1 MTKKEKKLK
10 MEYDNHHNSDLLVM
24 TAAGGHRIGPAATV
38 GGRNPSYTEFRFIE
52 ALKVSPQ
59 FRKLQVRLFCFGS
72 LPGAGSRFQDYT
84 WILDTFLDTLYLYQG
99 GRGIGLFII
108 LVPNY

>member
-1 MTKKEKKLK
+1 MTKKEKKVK

-59 FRKLQVRLFCFGS
+59 FRKLQVRIFCFGS

-84 WILDTFLDTLYLYQG
+84 WILKFSWTLYIYIRKG
-99 GRGIGLFII
+99 GALDC
-108 LVPNY
+108 LLS